1 MDPPR
6 VTRDRDDD
14 YLIALAIAGAVDALV
29 SIDKDLLEADTSVSV
44 VRPARFLELLAAR
57 GPTRA
62 W

>member
-44 VRPARFLELLAAR
+44 VRPARFFEPRAAR